1 MATPSL
7 KKKRGGAH
15 VILICVQSKLGV
27 VIVHFVCQLARTK
40 DAQTAGK
47 ILFLGLFVKIFLK
60 EINI

>member
-1 MATPSL
+1 M
-7 KKKRGGAH
+7 
-15 VILICVQSKLGV
+15 IFICVQSKLGV